1 MENYHESLKRIRHCS
16 SKDCNLL
23 RRQMSRVSRS
33 DQSSTLS
40 WESGRSFPISRILN
54 LEPLLTS
61 QNNCDNCDFDCD
73 LRFLKIAKFKKKWGW
88 KPNFERLKAKKKYCY
103 HLHFLD
109 TLPSAEFRSYI
120 QLILHVFHSKWECL
134 QKYTFWVWDFWWFC
148 IVRVFIELPLIRIRL
163 FQKLWVVKRN
173 VKIISRFA
181 NLVGHKKK
189 SVKCH
194 T

>member
-1 MENYHESLKRIRHCS
+1 MDNFWINLQLMRCCGGNSFWTALASIFASLPLPNVLAENYHESLEKMRHCS
-16 SKDCNLL
+16 SKDYNLL

-61 QNNCDNCDFDCD
+61 QNNCNNCDFDCH

-103 HLHFLD
+103 HLHFFD
-109 TLPSAEFRSYI
+109 TLPSPEFRSYI
-120 QLILHVFHSKWECL
+120 Q
-134 QKYTFWVWDFWWFC
+134 
-148 IVRVFIELPLIRIRL
+148 
-163 FQKLWVVKRN
+163 
-173 VKIISRFA
+173 
-181 NLVGHKKK
+181 
-189 SVKCH
+189 
-194 T
+194 